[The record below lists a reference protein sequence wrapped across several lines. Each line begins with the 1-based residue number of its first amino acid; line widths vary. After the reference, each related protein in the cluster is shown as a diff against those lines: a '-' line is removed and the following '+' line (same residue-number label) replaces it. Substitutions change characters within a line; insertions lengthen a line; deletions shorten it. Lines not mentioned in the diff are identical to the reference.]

1 MFSKV
6 TFYIPFSN
14 KINIYNNSNQ
24 KLEIIFNS
32 NGEYQNSI
40 LLNTKL
46 INEEIIIEEI
56 MNPLFEKKND
66 KLSAHKLM
74 SSSFII
80 KIPDYIPLKIE
91 INDAKV
97 KCSGNFLDI
106 NLKQK
111 EGVFNLISQKSNGE
125 IFTEYAEINI
135 FSNHQS
141 KFSNLKVTSKKGN
154 VFYHTQ

>member
-14 KINIYNNSNQ
+14 QINIYNNSNQ

-91 INDAKV
+91 ITDAKV